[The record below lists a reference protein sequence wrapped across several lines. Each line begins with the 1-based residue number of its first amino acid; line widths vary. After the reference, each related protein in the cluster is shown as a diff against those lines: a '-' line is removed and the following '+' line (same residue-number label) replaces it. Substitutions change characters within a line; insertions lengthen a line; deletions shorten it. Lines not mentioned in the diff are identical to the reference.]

1 MVTEKKQNSKPMS
14 RPKPDGA
21 TRVSPVLLVA
31 VAILAA
37 LVVLTGFLGFRY
49 YRLASQESAR
59 TSSLAAAQD
68 YAQTM
73 FSYEPGNVDAK
84 IARARGFV
92 IDGAAKEFDEQV
104 SKLKIAHNVKSNGII
119 SKLAVA
125 DAGVVTNTR
134 SSSTVLLFLNQ
145 SVTSAAEPKV
155 RIDPSRVQ
163 FAMVRKGGDWK
174 INSIEIFTDDSL
186 RKIVERQSAQPA
198 PPR

>member
-104 SKLKIAHNVKSNGII
+104 IATGAKAKWLGTPSEEKFKGF
-119 SKLAVA
+119 
-125 DAGVVTNTR
+125 GV
-134 SSSTVLLFLNQ
+134 
-145 SVTSAAEPKV
+145 SACATCDGFFYAEPKV